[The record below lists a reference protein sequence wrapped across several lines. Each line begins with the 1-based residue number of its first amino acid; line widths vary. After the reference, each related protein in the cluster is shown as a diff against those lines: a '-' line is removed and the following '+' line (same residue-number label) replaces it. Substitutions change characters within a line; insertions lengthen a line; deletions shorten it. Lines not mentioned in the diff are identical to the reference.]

1 MDRSHVYGQVAL
13 PLDGF
18 APALP
23 QLPQLAPVTPQKQ
36 AAPPVPAPTAAPAP
50 LAAPARPASSPARS
64 DAGADHAGRHYR
76 AIFVSDTHL
85 GTRGCKAEH
94 LLDFLR
100 HHECDVLYLVGD
112 VIDGWAMKKG
122 LFWPQSHNDVV
133 QKVLRKARKGTQVVY
148 IPGNHDEFGRQ
159 FIGLDFGGIA
169 IREDAVHV
177 LADGRRLW
185 VVHGDFADGVIR
197 HAKWLAHVGDTLYD
211 LALWLNRVFNRAR
224 ARMGLG
230 YWSLSQYL
238 KHKVKN
244 AVSFITDFEQTLTRE
259 ARRRG
264 YDGVVCGHI
273 HRAEIR
279 DVDGLLYCNDGDWV
293 ESLTA
298 LVETQDG
305 ELQLIEWKEL
315 LAPGRPVPRWNEPE
329 EHAQPAA
336 VTT

>member
-1 MDRSHVYGQVAL
+1 MDRSHVFGQVAL

-23 QLPQLAPVTPQKQ
+23 SLSQHKQ
-36 AAPPVPAPTAAPAP
+36 AAPPMPAPPAAAAPIP
-50 LAAPARPASSPARS
+50 APARPAASQARS
-64 DAGADHAGRHYR
+64 DAVEHESERRYR
-76 AIFVSDTHL
+76 AVFVSDTHL

-211 LALWLNRVFNRAR
+211 LALWLNRVFNRVR

-244 AVSFITDFEQTLTRE
+244 AVSFISDFEQTLTRE

-298 LVETQDG
+298 LVETQAG
-305 ELQLIEWKEL
+305 ELQLVEWKEL
-315 LAPGRPVPRWNEPE
+315 LAPGCPVPRWNEPE
-329 EHAQPAA
+329 EAVQPAA
-336 VTT
+336 VTA